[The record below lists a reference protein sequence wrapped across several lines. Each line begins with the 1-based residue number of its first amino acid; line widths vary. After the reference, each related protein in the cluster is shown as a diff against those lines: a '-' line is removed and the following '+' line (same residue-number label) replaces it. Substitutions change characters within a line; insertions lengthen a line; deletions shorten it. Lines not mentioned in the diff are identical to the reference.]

1 MSAGFDRIAV
11 AGLLGATGAAGLLF
25 APVFGWGPLLVP
37 VLVVVLVG
45 YGCAELTAKFPKLVP
60 YRPLLVAFLGL
71 LGLIETVL
79 SSTTLAFLP
88 TLASLQGVA
97 RGLTEGWQLT
107 LQSTWPARPVPDQL
121 LFVPLSVL
129 LAVVLGL
136 ELLLRLKKP
145 LVALA
150 PSLVVAG
157 LAQAYQALTGI
168 GAVAAAL
175 GYTLPAGLV
184 LWSGRRVRAVS
195 RTPGGAWFSWR
206 LTGSAVWPALSTV
219 AALIAGS
226 VAFAGLDPIGQEPL
240 TLKDTQAA
248 PPPRNRLGNPLD
260 DIAHRLTQPGEE
272 VFRYR
277 SDTPVDQ
284 WRLIV
289 LNGFDGANWLSD
301 SRLQRLGTGLDGALG
316 GASGTAELKVRGLA
330 GPWLPSHQDLTGVD
344 GVTPLVD
351 QAAGTLLMESPS
363 PGPERHYRLSWSS
376 PDVDLGPREV
386 DAQAPGGLGGLGTVP
401 PEVEQLAKDAVRG
414 LRPTFQSALQ
424 LERFLSTNY
433 LLAAGSDELPTGHGW
448 PQLRHFLL
456 ESKRGTSEQF
466 AAAYVVLARMSGIP
480 ARLVVGFRGSA
491 ETDGGMRV
499 VRNRDVLAWPE
510 VAVAGA
516 GWVPLDPTAAAGKSG
531 QEQAASGKAVARA
544 RAQLPAEQQLRPPQL
559 PPGTPADTAEGQ
571 NADAGASWWWLATAA
586 LIVLLGLLWLL
597 GVPVAKVVR
606 ARRRRRRS
614 GAEGV
619 LGAWDEIR
627 DRLRAHGV
635 PFRIGMTPRDLAESA
650 GSLAGEGIR
659 EPVAR
664 LAKVLDVTLW
674 SGVPV
679 GDGAVRRAWQE
690 VGEVRRGLAT
700 RPFAARVLAAL
711 EPRTLV
717 PIKGRSGKRG

>member
-11 AGLLGATGAAGLLF
+11 AGLLGATGVAGLLF
-25 APVFGWGPLLVP
+25 APVFGWAPLLVP

-60 YRPLLVAFLGL
+60 YRPLLVALFGL

-79 SSTTLAFLP
+79 TSTTLAFLP
-88 TLASLQGVA
+88 TGASLQGIA
-97 RGLTEGWQLT
+97 RGFTEGWQLT
-107 LQSTWPARPVPDQL
+107 LQSTWPARPIPEQL

-136 ELLLRLKKP
+136 ELVLRLKKP
-145 LVALA
+145 LVALV
-150 PSLVVAG
+150 PSLAVAG
-157 LAQAYQALTGI
+157 LAQAYQALTGVV
-168 GAVAAAL
+168 AMAAAL
-175 GYTLPAGLV
+175 GYALPAGLL
-184 LWSGRRVRAVS
+184 LWSGRRVRSASRAPGVS
-195 RTPGGAWFSWR
+195 RSWR
-206 LTGSAVWPALSTV
+206 VTGSAIWPALSTV
-219 AALIAGS
+219 VALVAGA
-226 VAFAGLDPIGQEPL
+226 VAFAALDPIGRDPL

-248 PPPRNRLGNPLD
+248 PPPRGRLGNPLNE
-260 DIAHRLTQPGEE
+260 IAQRLVRPDEE

-277 SDTPVDQ
+277 GDTPVEQ

-289 LNGFDGANWLSD
+289 LNGFDGVNWLPD
-301 SRLQRLGTGLDGALG
+301 SRFQRLGAGLDGAPG
-316 GASGTAELKVRGLA
+316 GMGGTAELKVRGLS
-330 GPWLPSHQDLTGVD
+330 GPWLPSHQGLTGVD

-351 QAAGTLLMESPS
+351 QSAGTLMLESPS
-363 PGPERHYRLSWSS
+363 ADRERNYRLSWSS
-376 PDVDLGPREV
+376 PEIDLGSGEV
-386 DAQAPGGLGGLGTVP
+386 DARAPGGLGGLGAVP
-401 PEVEQLAKDAVRG
+401 PDVEQVAKDAVRG
-414 LRPTFQSALQ
+414 LRPTFQTALQ

-433 LLAAGSDELPTGHGW
+433 QVAAGTDELPTGHGW

-466 AAAYVVLARMSGIP
+466 AAAYVALARMNGIP
-480 ARLVVGFRGSA
+480 ARLVVGFRGPS
-491 ETDGGMRV
+491 ETDGGMHV

-516 GWVPLDPTAAAGKSG
+516 GWVALDPTAKAGK
-531 QEQAASGKAVARA
+531 AAQSSAGPGKAVAKA

-559 PPGTPADTAEGQ
+559 PPGTPSENAEDQ
-571 NADAGASWWWLATAA
+571 TADAGASRWWIAVAAGVVLFGLMWLF
-586 LIVLLGLLWLL
+586 
-597 GVPVAKVVR
+597 GVPAAKVFR

-717 PIKGRSGKRG
+717 PIKSREDR

>member
-1 MSAGFDRIAV
+1 MSAGFDRLAV
-11 AGLLGATGAAGLLF
+11 AGLLGATAAGGLLF
-25 APVFGWGPLLVP
+25 APVFGWEPLLVP
-37 VLVVVLVG
+37 VLVVVLLG

-60 YRPLLVAFLGL
+60 YRPLLVALLGL

-79 SSTTLAFLP
+79 TSTTLAFLP
-88 TLASLQGVA
+88 TLTSLQEVS
-97 RGLTEGWQLT
+97 RGLTEGWRLT
-107 LQSTWPARPVPDQL
+107 LQSTWPARAVPEQL

-145 LVALA
+145 LVALV
-150 PSLVVAG
+150 PSLAVAG

-168 GAVAAAL
+168 GAMAAAL
-175 GYTLPAGLV
+175 GYALPAGLL
-184 LWSGRRVRAVS
+184 LWSGGRTRPVRRA
-195 RTPGGAWFSWR
+195 PGGPRFSWR
-206 LTGSAVWPALSTV
+206 VTGSAVWPALTTV
-219 AALIAGS
+219 VALVAGAIALA
-226 VAFAGLDPIGQEPL
+226 VLDPVGRDPL

-248 PPPRNRLGNPLD
+248 PPPRSRLGNPLD
-260 DIAHRLTQPGEE
+260 EIAQRLTRPGEE

-301 SRLQRLGTGLDGALG
+301 SRLQRLGAGLDGAPG
-316 GASGTAELKVRGLA
+316 GAGAAAELKVRGLA

-351 QAAGTLLMESPS
+351 QSAGTLLMESPT
-363 PGPERHYRLSWSS
+363 PGLERNYRLSWSS
-376 PDVDLGPREV
+376 PDVELGSGEV
-386 DAQAPGGLGGLGTVP
+386 DGRASGGLGGLGAVP
-401 PEVEQLAKDAVRG
+401 PDVEQVAKDAVRG
-414 LRPTFQSALQ
+414 LRPTFQTALQ
-424 LERFLSTNY
+424 LERFLAKNY

-491 ETDGGMRV
+491 ETDGGMHV

-516 GWVPLDPTAAAGKSG
+516 GWVPLDPTASAGKSG
-531 QEQAASGKAVARA
+531 REQAASGKAVARA
-544 RAQLPAEQQLRPPQL
+544 RAQLPAEQDLRPPQL
-559 PPGTPADTAEGQ
+559 PAGTPSDTAEDR
-571 NADAGASWWWLATAA
+571 NAEAGVGWWWVSLAAA
-586 LIVLLGLLWLL
+586 IVLFGLLWLL

-700 RPFAARVLAAL
+700 RPFVARVLAAL
-711 EPRTLV
+711 EPRTLI
-717 PIKGRSGKRG
+717 PIKGRVGKDG

>member
-11 AGLLGATGAAGLLF
+11 AGLLGATGVAGLLF
-25 APVFGWGPLLVP
+25 APVFGWEALLVP

-60 YRPLLVAFLGL
+60 YRPLLVALLGL

-79 SSTTLAFLP
+79 TSTTLAYLP
-88 TLASLQGVA
+88 TTASVQGVA

-107 LQSTWPARPVPDQL
+107 LQSTWPARPVPEQL

-129 LAVVLGL
+129 IAVVLGL
-136 ELLLRLKKP
+136 ELVLRLKKP
-145 LVALA
+145 LVALV
-150 PSLVVAG
+150 PSLAVAG

-175 GYTLPAGLV
+175 GYALPAGLL
-184 LWSGRRVRAVS
+184 LWSGRRQVVRA
-195 RTPGGAWFSWR
+195 PGGPRFSWR
-206 LTGSAVWPALSTV
+206 VTGSAVWPALSTV
-219 AALIAGS
+219 VALVAGA
-226 VAFAGLDPIGQEPL
+226 VVLAGLDPVGRDPL

-248 PPPRNRLGNPLD
+248 PPPKSRLGNPLD
-260 DIAHRLTQPGEE
+260 DIAQRLTRPDEE

-277 SDTPVDQ
+277 GDTPVDQ

-289 LNGFDGANWLSD
+289 LNGFDGSNWLAD
-301 SRLQRLGTGLDGALG
+301 SRLRRLGAGLDGAPDGAG
-316 GASGTAELKVRGLA
+316 GSAELRVRGLA
-330 GPWLPSHQDLTGVD
+330 GPWLPSHPDLTGVD
-344 GVTPLVD
+344 GLTPLVD
-351 QAAGTLLMESPS
+351 ESAGTLMMDSAS
-363 PGPERHYRLSWSS
+363 TGPERNYRLSWSS
-376 PDVDLGPREV
+376 PDVDLGAGEV
-386 DAQAPGGLGGLGTVP
+386 DARAPGGLGGLGAVP
-401 PEVEQLAKDAVRG
+401 PELEQVARDAVRG
-414 LRPTFQSALQ
+414 LRPTFQTALQ

-433 LLAAGSDELPTGHGW
+433 QVAVGKEDLPTGHGW

-466 AAAYVVLARMSGIP
+466 ATAYVVLARMSGIP

-491 ETDGGMRV
+491 ETDGGMNV

-510 VAVAGA
+510 VAVAGV
-516 GWVPLDPTAAAGKSG
+516 GWVALDPTATAGKAG
-531 QEQAASGKAVARA
+531 RDQGGPGKAVARA
-544 RAQLPAEQQLRPPQL
+544 RAQLPAEQELRPPQL
-559 PPGTPADTAEGQ
+559 PPGTPPDAAEDQ
-571 NADAGASWWWLATAA
+571 STDVRAGWWWLAAAA
-586 LIVLLGLLWLL
+586 LIVLFGLLWLF
-597 GVPVAKVVR
+597 GVPMAKVVR

-650 GSLAGEGIR
+650 GALAGEGIR

-717 PIKGRSGKRG
+717 PIKASRRS

>member
-1 MSAGFDRIAV
+1 MSDRFDRIAV
-11 AGLLGATGAAGLLF
+11 AALLGATGIAGLLF
-25 APVFGWGPLLVP
+25 APVFGWAALLVP
-37 VLVVVLVG
+37 VLVVVLVA
-45 YGCAELTAKFPKLVP
+45 YGCTELTAKFPKLTP
-60 YRPLLVAFLGL
+60 YRPLLVALLGL

-79 SSTTLAFLP
+79 TSTTLAFFLP
-88 TLASLQGVA
+88 TGASLQGLA
-97 RGLTEGWQLT
+97 RGLTEGWRLT
-107 LQSTWPARPVPDQL
+107 LQSTWPARPIPEQL

-145 LVALA
+145 LVALV
-150 PSLVVAG
+150 PSLAVAG
-157 LAQAYQALTGI
+157 LAQAYQALTGVF
-168 GAVAAAL
+168 AVVAALA
-175 GYTLPAGLV
+175 YALPAGLL
-184 LWSGRRVRAVS
+184 LWSGRRVRSVS
-195 RTPGGAWFSWR
+195 RAPGGPRFSWR
-206 LTGSAVWPALSTV
+206 VTGSAIWPALSTV
-219 AALIAGS
+219 VALVAGA
-226 VAFAGLDPIGQEPL
+226 VALAGLDPAGRDPL

-248 PPPRNRLGNPLD
+248 PPPRSRVGNPLD
-260 DIAHRLTQPGEE
+260 EIAQRLIRPGEE

-277 SDTPVDQ
+277 GDTPVDQ

-301 SRLQRLGTGLDGALG
+301 SRLRRLGAGLEGAPG
-316 GASGTAELKVRGLA
+316 VSGSAELKVRGLS

-344 GVTPLVD
+344 GLTPLVD
-351 QAAGTLLMESPS
+351 ESAGTLMTESPS
-363 PGPERHYRLSWSS
+363 AGQERNYRLSWSS
-376 PDVDLGPREV
+376 PEVDLGSGEI
-386 DAQAPGGLGGLGTVP
+386 DARAPGGLGGLGTVP
-401 PEVEQLAKDAVRG
+401 PDVENVAKDAVRG

-433 LLAAGSDELPTGHGW
+433 QVATGTEELPTGHGW

-491 ETDGGMRV
+491 ETDGGMHV

-516 GWVPLDPTAAAGKSG
+516 GWVALDPTASAGKA
-531 QEQAASGKAVARA
+531 ERNQAGPGKAVARA

-559 PPGTPADTAEGQ
+559 PPGTPSESGEDQSTE
-571 NADAGASWWWLATAA
+571 AGMSWWWPSLAAA
-586 LIVLLGLLWLL
+586 IVLFGLLWLA
-597 GVPVAKVVR
+597 GVPAAKVVR

-679 GDGAVRRAWQE
+679 GDGSVRRAWQE

-717 PIKGRSGKRG
+717 PIRGRGSREG

>member
-1 MSAGFDRIAV
+1 MSDRFDRIAV
-11 AGLLGATGAAGLLF
+11 AALLAATGIAGLLF
-25 APVFGWGPLLVP
+25 APVFGWAALLVP
-37 VLVVVLVG
+37 VLVVVLVA
-45 YGCAELTAKFPKLVP
+45 YGCAELTAKFPKLTP
-60 YRPLLVAFLGL
+60 FRPLLVALLGL

-79 SSTTLAFLP
+79 TSTTLAFLP
-88 TLASLQGVA
+88 TGASLQGLA
-97 RGLTEGWQLT
+97 RGLTEGWRLT
-107 LQSTWPARPVPDQL
+107 LQSTWPARPIPEQL

-145 LVALA
+145 LVALV
-150 PSLVVAG
+150 PSLAVAG

-168 GAVAAAL
+168 FAVAAAL
-175 GYTLPAGLV
+175 AYALPAGLL
-184 LWSGRRVRAVS
+184 LWSGRRVRSVS
-195 RTPGGAWFSWR
+195 RAPGGPRFSWR
-206 LTGSAVWPALSTV
+206 VTGSAIWPALSTV
-219 AALIAGS
+219 VALVAGA
-226 VAFAGLDPIGQEPL
+226 VALAGLDPAGRDPL

-248 PPPRNRLGNPLD
+248 PPPRSRVGNPLD
-260 DIAHRLTQPGEE
+260 EIAQRLIRPGEE

-277 SDTPVDQ
+277 GDTPVDQ

-301 SRLQRLGTGLDGALG
+301 SKLRRLGAGLDGPPG
-316 GASGTAELKVRGLA
+316 VSGSAELKVRGLS
-330 GPWLPSHQDLTGVD
+330 GPWLPSHQDLTDVD
-344 GVTPLVD
+344 GLTPLVD
-351 QAAGTLLMESPS
+351 EAAGTLMAESPS
-363 PGPERHYRLSWSS
+363 VGGERNYRLSWSS
-376 PDVDLGPREV
+376 PEVDLGAGEIDPR
-386 DAQAPGGLGGLGTVP
+386 APLGGLGTVP
-401 PEVEQLAKDAVRG
+401 PDVENVAKDAVRG
-414 LRPTFQSALQ
+414 LRPTLQSALQ

-433 LLAAGSDELPTGHGW
+433 QVATGTEELPTGHGW

-491 ETDGGMRV
+491 ETDGGMHV

-516 GWVPLDPTAAAGKSG
+516 GWVALDPTAAAGKAERG
-531 QEQAASGKAVARA
+531 QAGPGKAVARA

-559 PPGTPADTAEGQ
+559 PPGTPEESGEDQSAE
-571 NADAGASWWWLATAA
+571 AGMSWWWPSLAGA
-586 LIVLLGLLWLL
+586 IVLFGLLWLV
-597 GVPVAKVVR
+597 GVPAAKVVR

-679 GDGAVRRAWQE
+679 GDGSVRRAWQE

-717 PIKGRSGKRG
+717 PIRGRASREG

>member
-1 MSAGFDRIAV
+1 MTAGVDRVAV
-11 AGLLGATGAAGLLF
+11 AGLLGATGVAGMLF
-25 APVFGWGPLLVP
+25 APVFGWTALLVP
-37 VLVVVLVG
+37 VFVVVLLG
-45 YGCAELTAKFPKLVP
+45 YGCAELTARFPKLAP
-60 YRPLLVAFLGL
+60 YRPLLVVLLGL

-79 SSTTLAFLP
+79 TSTTLAFLP
-88 TLASLQGVA
+88 TTASLQGLA
-97 RGLTEGWQLT
+97 RGFTQGWQVT

-136 ELLLRLKKP
+136 ELSLRLKKP
-145 LVALA
+145 LLALLPGLA
-150 PSLVVAG
+150 VAG
-157 LAQAYQALTGI
+157 LAQAYQALSGI

-175 GYTLPAGLV
+175 GYALPAGLL
-184 LWSGRRVRAVS
+184 LWSGRRAGSAS
-195 RTPGGAWFSWR
+195 RSGGPRFSWR
-206 LTGSAVWPALSTV
+206 ATGSAVWPALSTV
-219 AALIAGS
+219 VALVAGA
-226 VAFAGLDPIGQEPL
+226 VVLAGLDPVDREPL
-240 TLKDTQAA
+240 TLKDSQAA
-248 PPPRNRLGNPLD
+248 PPPRSRIGNPLD
-260 DIAHRLTQPGEE
+260 EIALRLGRPEQE

-289 LNGFDGANWLSD
+289 LNGFDGANWLAD
-301 SRLQRLGTGLDGALG
+301 ARLRRLGAGLDGAPD
-316 GASGTAELKVRGLA
+316 GTVGSADLQVRGLA

-344 GVTPLVD
+344 GLTPLVD
-351 QAAGTLLMESPS
+351 QTAGTLMADSPS
-363 PGPERHYRLSWSS
+363 ARNYRLRWST
-376 PDVDLGPREV
+376 PEIEGLGAEIDPR
-386 DAQAPGGLGGLGTVP
+386 APGGLDGLGPVP
-401 PEVEQLAKDAVRG
+401 PDVEQVAKEAVRG

-424 LERFLSTNY
+424 LERFLATNY
-433 LLAAGSDELPTGHGW
+433 QVAVGEELPTGHGW

-466 AAAYVVLARMSGIP
+466 AAAYVVLARMNGIP
-480 ARLVVGFRGSA
+480 ARLVVGFRGPGRT
-491 ETDGGMRV
+491 EGGMNV

-516 GWVPLDPTAAAGKSG
+516 GWVPLDPTALAGKAG
-531 QEQAASGKAVARA
+531 QEQTGPGKAVARA
-544 RAQLPAEQQLRPPQL
+544 RAQLPAEQELRPPQL
-559 PPGTPADTAEGQ
+559 PPGTPPDAAEDQ
-571 NADAGASWWWLATAA
+571 SADAGTSWWWVA
-586 LIVLLGLLWLL
+586 LIAVVVLFGLGWLF
-597 GVPVAKVVR
+597 GVPAAKVVR

-690 VGEVRRGLAT
+690 VGEVRKGLAA

-717 PIKGRSGKRG
+717 PPKGSRRHTPT

>member
-1 MSAGFDRIAV
+1 MTAPFDRIAV
-11 AGLLGATGAAGLLF
+11 AGLLGACGVAGLLF
-25 APVFGWGPLLVP
+25 APVFGWASLLVP
-37 VLVVVLVG
+37 VFVVVVLA
-45 YGCAELTAKFPKLVP
+45 YGCVELTARLPKLAP
-60 YRPLLVAFLGL
+60 YRPLLVVLLGL

-79 SSTTLAFLP
+79 TSTTFAFLP
-88 TLASLQGVA
+88 TAESLRGLA
-97 RGLTEGWQLT
+97 RGFTEGWQLT
-107 LQSTWPARPVPDQL
+107 LQSTWPALPIPEQL
-121 LFVPLSVL
+121 LFVPMSVL

-136 ELLLRLKKP
+136 ELLLRLQKP
-145 LVALA
+145 LLALL
-150 PSLVVAG
+150 PSLAVAG
-157 LAQAYQALTGI
+157 LAQTYQALTGI
-168 GAVAAAL
+168 PAVAAAL
-175 GYTLPAGLV
+175 GYALPAGV
-184 LWSGRRVRAVS
+184 LLWAGRRVRPAT
-195 RTPGGAWFSWR
+195 RTPGGPR
-206 LTGSAVWPALSTV
+206 LSVRSAVVPAVSTV
-219 AALIAGS
+219 LALVAGA
-226 VAFAGLDPIGQEPL
+226 VMLAGLDPVDRDPYTI
-240 TLKDTQAA
+240 KDGQAA

-260 DIAHRLTQPGEE
+260 EIAQRLTQPGQE

-277 SDTPVDQ
+277 SESPVDH

-289 LNGFDGANWLSD
+289 LNGFDGANWLAD
-301 SRLQRLGTGLDGALG
+301 SRLRRLGAGLDGAPG
-316 GASGTAELKVRGLA
+316 GAAGGAELQVRGLA
-330 GPWLPSHQDLTGVD
+330 GPWLPSHPDLTGVD
-344 GVTPLVD
+344 GLTPLVD
-351 QAAGTLLMESPS
+351 QSAGTLMTESA
-363 PGPERHYRLSWSS
+363 GRERNYRLSWSS
-376 PDVDLGPREV
+376 PEV
-386 DAQAPGGLGGLGTVP
+386 DVAGLGAGEVNAQAPGGFGGLGAVP
-401 PEVEQLAKDAVRG
+401 PDVEQLAREAVRG

-424 LERFLSTNY
+424 LERFLSENY
-433 LLAAGSDELPTGHGW
+433 QVAVGEELPTGHGW

-466 AAAYVVLARMSGIP
+466 AAAYVALARMNGIP

-491 ETDGGMRV
+491 ETDGGMNV

-510 VAVAGA
+510 VAVSGM
-516 GWVPLDPTAAAGKSG
+516 GWVPLDPTATAGKAG
-531 QEQAASGKAVARA
+531 QEQTGLAKTVARA
-544 RAQLPAEQQLRPPQL
+544 RAQLPAEQELRPPQL
-559 PPGTPADTAEGQ
+559 PPGTPQDAADDQA
-571 NADAGASWWWLATAA
+571 ADVGASWWWIALAAA
-586 LIVLLGLLWLL
+586 FVLFGLSWLF

-690 VGEVRRGLAT
+690 VREVRKGLAA

-717 PIKGRSGKRG
+717 PLKGSRRDR

>member
-1 MSAGFDRIAV
+1 MSARFDRIAV
-11 AGLLGATGAAGLLF
+11 AGLLGATGVAGSLF
-25 APVFGWGPLLVP
+25 APVFGWESLLVP
-37 VLVVVLVG
+37 VLVVVLIG
-45 YGCAELTAKFPKLVP
+45 YGCVELTAKFPKLAP
-60 YRPLLVAFLGL
+60 YRPLLVALLGI

-88 TLASLQGVA
+88 TAESVRAVA
-97 RGLTEGWQLT
+97 RGFTEGWQLT
-107 LQSTWPARPVPDQL
+107 LQSTWPARPVPEQL

-136 ELLLRLKKP
+136 ELFLRLKKP
-145 LVALA
+145 LVALV
-150 PSLVVAG
+150 PSLLVAG
-157 LAQAYQALTGI
+157 LAQAYQALTGVT
-168 GAVAAAL
+168 AVAAAL
-175 GYTLPAGLV
+175 GYALPAGLL
-184 LWSGRRVRAVS
+184 LWTGRRTSPVS
-195 RTPGGAWFSWR
+195 RAPGGPRFSWR
-206 LTGSAVWPALSTV
+206 MTGSAVWPALSTV
-219 AALIAGS
+219 VALVAGAVALAALDPAGR
-226 VAFAGLDPIGQEPL
+226 APL
-240 TLKDTQAA
+240 TLKDAQAA
-248 PPPRNRLGNPLD
+248 PPPRSRLGNPLD
-260 DIAHRLTQPGEE
+260 EIAQRLTRPDDE

-289 LNGFDGANWLSD
+289 LNGFDGANWLAD
-301 SRLQRLGTGLDGALG
+301 SRLRRLGAGLDGAPDG
-316 GASGTAELKVRGLA
+316 VAGAAELRVRGLA
-330 GPWLPSHQDLTGVD
+330 GPWLPSHADLTGVD
-344 GVTPLVD
+344 GLTPLVD
-351 QAAGTLLMESPS
+351 QSAGTLMMDSPS
-363 PGPERHYRLSWSS
+363 SGPERSYRLSWSS
-376 PDVDLGPREV
+376 PEVDLGAGEV
-386 DAQAPGGLGGLGTVP
+386 DARAPGGLGGLGTVP
-401 PEVEQLAKDAVRG
+401 PEVEQVARDAVRG

-424 LERFLSTNY
+424 LERFLSKNY
-433 LLAAGSDELPTGHGW
+433 QVAVDKEDLPTGHGW

-491 ETDGGMRV
+491 ETDGGMKV

-516 GWVPLDPTAAAGKSG
+516 GWVALDPTATAGKSG
-531 QEQAASGKAVARA
+531 QEQGGPGKAVARA
-544 RAQLPAEQQLRPPQL
+544 RAQLPAEQELRPPQL
-559 PPGTPADTAEGQ
+559 PPGTPPDAPEDQ
-571 NADAGASWWWLATAA
+571 SADAGADWWWMALGAA
-586 LIVLLGLLWLL
+586 IVLFGLAWLF
-597 GVPVAKVVR
+597 GVPAAKVVR
-606 ARRRRRRS
+606 TRRRRRRS

-650 GSLAGEGIR
+650 GSLAGEEIR

-690 VGEVRRGLAT
+690 VGEVRKGLAT

-711 EPRTLV
+711 EPRTLL
-717 PIKGRSGKRG
+717 PFKG

>member
-1 MSAGFDRIAV
+1 MSAESERIAA
-11 AGLLGATGAAGLLF
+11 AGLLGATGVAGLLF
-25 APVFGWGPLLVP
+25 TPVFGWGPLLVP

-45 YGCAELTAKFPKLVP
+45 YGCFELTAKFPKLVP
-60 YRPLLVAFLGL
+60 YRPLLVALLGL

-79 SSTTLAFLP
+79 TSTTLAFLP
-88 TLASLQGVA
+88 TLDSLQGVA
-97 RGLTEGWQLT
+97 RGFTEGWRLT

-121 LFVPLSVL
+121 LFVPLAVL

-145 LVALA
+145 LVALV
-150 PSLVVAG
+150 PSLAVAG

-175 GYTLPAGLV
+175 GYTLPAGLL
-184 LWSGRRVRAVS
+184 LWAGRRTRSASRA
-195 RTPGGAWFSWR
+195 PGGPRFSWR
-206 LTGSAVWPALSTV
+206 VTGSAVWPALSTV
-219 AALIAGS
+219 VALVAGA
-226 VAFAGLDPIGQEPL
+226 VALAGLDPAGRDPL

-248 PPPRNRLGNPLD
+248 PPPRSRLGNPLD
-260 DIAHRLTQPGEE
+260 EIAQRLTRPNDE

-277 SDTPVDQ
+277 GDVPVDQ

-289 LNGFDGANWLSD
+289 LNGFDGANWSSD
-301 SRLQRLGTGLDGALG
+301 SRLQRLGAGLEGAPG
-316 GASGTAELKVRGLA
+316 GTAELKVRGLT
-330 GPWLPSHQDLTGVD
+330 GPWLPSHQGLTGVD
-344 GVTPLVD
+344 GLTPLVD
-351 QAAGTLLMESPS
+351 QSAGTLLMESPS
-363 PGPERHYRLSWSS
+363 LERNYRLSWSA
-376 PDVDLGPREV
+376 PDADLGSGEV
-386 DAQAPGGLGGLGTVP
+386 DARAPGGLGGLGPVP
-401 PEVEQLAKDAVRG
+401 PEVDQLAKDAVRG

-424 LERFLSTNY
+424 LERFLATNY

-491 ETDGGMRV
+491 ETDGGMNV

-516 GWVPLDPTAAAGKSG
+516 GWVALDPTAAAGKAG
-531 QEQAASGKAVARA
+531 RDQAASGKAVARA
-544 RAQLPAEQQLRPPQL
+544 RAQLPAEQELRPPQL
-559 PPGTPADTAEGQ
+559 PPGTPADTAEDQ
-571 NADAGASWWWLATAA
+571 NADVGAGWWWVSLAAA
-586 LIVLLGLLWLL
+586 IVLFGLLWLL

-690 VGEVRRGLAT
+690 VGEVRRGLAG

-711 EPRTLV
+711 EPRTLI
-717 PIKGRSGKRG
+717 PIKGRVGKDG

>member
-1 MSAGFDRIAV
+1 MSARFDRIAV
-11 AGLLGATGAAGLLF
+11 AALLGASGVAGLLF
-25 APVFGWGPLLVP
+25 TPVFGWKPLLVP

-45 YGCAELTAKFPKLVP
+45 YGCVELTAKFPKLTP
-60 YRPLLVAFLGL
+60 FRPLLVALACL

-79 SSTTLAFLP
+79 TSTTLAALP
-88 TLASLQGVA
+88 TGASLRGVA
-97 RGLTEGWQLT
+97 RGLTEGWRLT
-107 LQSTWPARPVPDQL
+107 LQSTWPARPVPEQL

-129 LAVVLGL
+129 LAVVVGL
-136 ELLLRLKKP
+136 ELVLRLKKP
-145 LVALA
+145 LVALV
-150 PSLVVAG
+150 PSLAVAG

-175 GYTLPAGLV
+175 AYALPAGLL
-184 LWSGRRVRAVS
+184 LWTGRRTRSVS
-195 RTPGGAWFSWR
+195 RVPGGPRFSWR
-206 LTGSAVWPALSTV
+206 VTGSAVWPALSTV
-219 AALIAGS
+219 VALLAGS
-226 VAFAGLDPIGQEPL
+226 VALAGLDPVGRDPL

-248 PPPRNRLGNPLD
+248 PPPKGRLGNPLD
-260 DIAHRLTQPGEE
+260 EIAQRLTQPDEE

-289 LNGFDGANWLSD
+289 LNGFDGANWLAD
-301 SRLQRLGTGLDGALG
+301 SRLRRLGAGLDGAPDGAG
-316 GASGTAELKVRGLA
+316 GSAELRVRGLA
-330 GPWLPSHQDLTGVD
+330 GPWLPSHPGLTGVD
-344 GVTPLVD
+344 GLTPLVD
-351 QAAGTLLMESPS
+351 ETAGTLLMESPS
-363 PGPERHYRLSWSS
+363 AGPAREYRLTWSS
-376 PDVDLGPREV
+376 PDVDLGTGEV
-386 DAQAPGGLGGLGTVP
+386 DARAPGGLSGLGAVP
-401 PEVEQLAKDAVRG
+401 PEIERMAKDAVRG

-433 LLAAGSDELPTGHGW
+433 QVAVGKEDLPTGHGW
-448 PQLRHFLL
+448 PQLRHFLV
-456 ESKRGTSEQF
+456 ESKRGSSEQF

-491 ETDGGMRV
+491 ETDGGMNV

-516 GWVPLDPTAAAGKSG
+516 GWVALDPTATAGKAKQG
-531 QEQAASGKAVARA
+531 QGGPGKAVARA
-544 RAQLPAEQQLRPPQL
+544 RAQLPAEQELRPPQL
-559 PPGTPADTAEGQ
+559 PPGTPPDAAEGQ
-571 NADAGASWWWLATAA
+571 SADAGATWWWLALAT
-586 LIVLLGLLWLL
+586 LIVLFGLLWLF
-597 GVPVAKVVR
+597 GVPLAKVVR

-650 GSLAGEGIR
+650 GSLAGEEIR

-690 VGEVRRGLAT
+690 VGEVRKGLAA

-711 EPRTLV
+711 EPRTLI
-717 PIKGRSGKRG
+717 PIKSREGG

>member
-1 MSAGFDRIAV
+1 MSDRFDRIAV
-11 AGLLGATGAAGLLF
+11 AALLAATGIAGLLF
-25 APVFGWGPLLVP
+25 APVFGWAALLVP
-37 VLVVVLVG
+37 VLVVVLVA
-45 YGCAELTAKFPKLVP
+45 YGCAELTAKFPKLTP
-60 YRPLLVAFLGL
+60 YRPLLVALLGL

-79 SSTTLAFLP
+79 TSTTLAFLP
-88 TLASLQGVA
+88 TGASLQGLA
-97 RGLTEGWQLT
+97 RGLTEGWRLT
-107 LQSTWPARPVPDQL
+107 LQSTWPARPIPEQL

-145 LVALA
+145 LVALV
-150 PSLVVAG
+150 PSLAVAC
-157 LAQAYQALTGI
+157 LAQAYQALTGVF
-168 GAVAAAL
+168 AVVAALA
-175 GYTLPAGLV
+175 YALPAGLL
-184 LWSGRRVRAVS
+184 LWSGRRVRSVNRA
-195 RTPGGAWFSWR
+195 PGGPRFSWR

-219 AALIAGS
+219 VALVAGA
-226 VAFAGLDPIGQEPL
+226 VALAGLDPVGRDPL

-248 PPPRNRLGNPLD
+248 PPPRSRVGNPLD
-260 DIAHRLTQPGEE
+260 EIAQRLIRPGEE

-277 SDTPVDQ
+277 GDTPVDQ

-301 SRLQRLGTGLDGALG
+301 SRLRRLGAGLEGAPG
-316 GASGTAELKVRGLA
+316 VSGSAELKVRGLS

-344 GVTPLVD
+344 GLTPLVD
-351 QAAGTLLMESPS
+351 ESAGTLMTESPS
-363 PGPERHYRLSWSS
+363 TGQERNYRLSWSS
-376 PDVDLGPREV
+376 PEVDLGSGEIDPR
-386 DAQAPGGLGGLGTVP
+386 APLGGLGAVP
-401 PEVEQLAKDAVRG
+401 PDVENVAKDAVRG

-433 LLAAGSDELPTGHGW
+433 QVATGTEELPTGHGW

-491 ETDGGMRV
+491 ETDGGMHV

-516 GWVPLDPTAAAGKSG
+516 GWVALDPTAAAGKAERS
-531 QEQAASGKAVARA
+531 QAGPGKAVARA

-559 PPGTPADTAEGQ
+559 PPGTPAESGEDQSTE
-571 NADAGASWWWLATAA
+571 AGMSWWWPSLVAA
-586 LIVLLGLLWLL
+586 IVLFGLLWLV
-597 GVPVAKVVR
+597 GVPAAKVVR

-679 GDGAVRRAWQE
+679 GDGSVRRAWQE

-717 PIKGRSGKRG
+717 PIRGRGSREG

>member
-1 MSAGFDRIAV
+1 MSAPFDRLAV
-11 AGLLGATGAAGLLF
+11 AGLLGATGVAGLLF
-25 APVFGWGPLLVP
+25 APVFGWAELLVP
-37 VLVVVLVG
+37 VLVVVVVA
-45 YGCAELTAKFPKLVP
+45 YGCVELTAKFPKLTP
-60 YRPLLVAFLGL
+60 YRPLLVAVLGL
-71 LGLIETVL
+71 LGLIESVL
-79 SSTTLAFLP
+79 TSTTLAALP
-88 TLASLQGVA
+88 TGASVRGLA
-97 RGLTEGWQLT
+97 RGFTEGWRLT
-107 LQSTWPARPVPDQL
+107 LQSTWPALPVPEQL

-136 ELLLRLKKP
+136 ELVLRLKKP
-145 LVALA
+145 LVALV

-157 LAQAYQALTGI
+157 LAQAYQALTGPV
-168 GAVAAAL
+168 AVAAAL
-175 GYTLPAGLV
+175 GFALPAGLL
-184 LWSGRRVRAVS
+184 LWSGRRVRSVS
-195 RTPGGAWFSWR
+195 RAPGVPRSWR
-206 LTGSAVWPALSTV
+206 VTGSVIWPALSTV
-219 AALIAGS
+219 VALVAGS
-226 VAFAGLDPIGQEPL
+226 VAFAALDPVGRDPL

-248 PPPRNRLGNPLD
+248 PPPKSRVGNPLD
-260 DIAHRLTQPGEE
+260 EIAQRLIRPGEE

-277 SDTPVDQ
+277 GDTPVDQ

-301 SRLQRLGTGLDGALG
+301 SRLHRLGVGLDGAPG
-316 GASGTAELKVRGLA
+316 GAGGSAELKVRGLS
-330 GPWLPSHQDLTGVD
+330 GPWLPSHRDLTGVD
-344 GVTPLVD
+344 GLTPLVD
-351 QAAGTLLMESPS
+351 QTAGTLMLESPS
-363 PGPERHYRLSWSS
+363 AGSVRDYRLNWSS
-376 PDVDLGPREV
+376 PEIDLGSGEI
-386 DAQAPGGLGGLGTVP
+386 DARAPGGLGGLGAVP
-401 PEVEQLAKDAVRG
+401 PDVEQVAKDAVRG

-424 LERFLSTNY
+424 LERLLSTNY
-433 LLAAGSDELPTGHGW
+433 QVATGTEELPTGHGW

-466 AAAYVVLARMSGIP
+466 AAAYVVLARMNGIP
-480 ARLVVGFRGSA
+480 ARLVVGFRGAA
-491 ETDGGMRV
+491 EKDGDTHV

-516 GWVPLDPTAAAGKSG
+516 GWVALDPTAAAVGSSRN
-531 QEQAASGKAVARA
+531 QAGPGKAVAKA

-559 PPGTPADTAEGQ
+559 PPGTQPDSTEDQ
-571 NADAGASWWWLATAA
+571 NAEAGVNWWWPALAGA
-586 LIVLLGLLWLL
+586 IVLFGLLWLL
-597 GVPVAKVVR
+597 GVPAAKAVR
-606 ARRRRRRS
+606 ARRRRRRT
-614 GAEGV
+614 GEEGV

-717 PIKGRSGKRG
+717 PVKGRKED

>member
-1 MSAGFDRIAV
+1 MSARFDRLAV
-11 AGLLGATGAAGLLF
+11 AGLLGATGVAGLLF
-25 APVFGWGPLLVP
+25 TPVFGWGELLVP
-37 VLVVVLVG
+37 VLVVVLVA
-45 YGCAELTAKFPKLVP
+45 YGCVELTAKFPKLTP
-60 YRPLLVAFLGL
+60 YRPLFVALLGL

-79 SSTTLAFLP
+79 TSTTLAFLP
-88 TLASLQGVA
+88 TGASLRGLA

-107 LQSTWPARPVPDQL
+107 LQSTWPARPVPEQL

-136 ELLLRLKKP
+136 ELLLHLRKP
-145 LVALA
+145 LVALV
-150 PSLVVAG
+150 PSLAVAV
-157 LAQAYQALTGI
+157 LAQAYQALTGVV
-168 GAVAAAL
+168 AVAAAL
-175 GYTLPAGLV
+175 GYALPAGLL
-184 LWSGRRVRAVS
+184 LWSGRRVRPERRA
-195 RTPGGAWFSWR
+195 PGGPRPSWR
-206 LTGSAVWPALSTV
+206 VAGSAVWPALSTV
-219 AALIAGS
+219 VALVAGA
-226 VAFAGLDPIGQEPL
+226 VALAGLDPVGRDPL

-248 PPPRNRLGNPLD
+248 PPPRSRVGNPLD
-260 DIAHRLTQPGEE
+260 EIAQRLTRPGEE

-277 SDTPVDQ
+277 GDAPVDQ

-301 SRLQRLGTGLDGALG
+301 SRLRRLGAGLDGAPG
-316 GASGTAELKVRGLA
+316 GAGGTAELRVRGLS

-344 GVTPLVD
+344 GLTPLVD
-351 QAAGTLLMESPS
+351 QSAGTLMLESPS
-363 PGPERHYRLSWSS
+363 AGPERNYRLSWSS
-376 PDVDLGPREV
+376 PEVDLGSGEV
-386 DAQAPGGLGGLGTVP
+386 DARAVSGLGGLGTVP
-401 PEVEQLAKDAVRG
+401 PDVEQVARDAVRG

-433 LLAAGSDELPTGHGW
+433 QVAAGTEELPTGHGW

-466 AAAYVVLARMSGIP
+466 AAAYVVLARMNGIP

-491 ETDGGMRV
+491 ETDGDMHV

-510 VAVAGA
+510 VAVDGA
-516 GWVPLDPTAAAGKSG
+516 GWVALDPTAAAGKAGRS
-531 QEQAASGKAVARA
+531 QAGPGKAVARA

-559 PPGTPADTAEGQ
+559 PPGTQSETAEDQ
-571 NADAGASWWWLATAA
+571 SADAGMSWWWPALVAA
-586 LIVLLGLLWLL
+586 IVLFGLLWLL
-597 GVPVAKVVR
+597 GVPAAKVVR

-717 PIKGRSGKRG
+717 PIKGRASREG

>member
-1 MSAGFDRIAV
+1 MTAGFDRIAV
-11 AGLLGATGAAGLLF
+11 AGLLGATGVAGMLF
-25 APVFGWGPLLVP
+25 APVFGWLPLLVP
-37 VLVVVLVG
+37 VLVVVLLG
-45 YGCAELTAKFPKLVP
+45 YGCAELTARFPKLVP
-60 YRPLLVAFLGL
+60 YRPLLVTVLGL

-79 SSTTLAFLP
+79 TSTTLAFLP
-88 TLASLQGVA
+88 TMASLRGLA
-97 RGLTEGWQLT
+97 RGFTQGWQLT
-107 LQSTWPARPVPDQL
+107 LQSTWPARPVPEQL

-145 LVALA
+145 LLALLPGLA
-150 PSLVVAG
+150 VAG

-175 GYTLPAGLV
+175 GYALPVGLL
-184 LWSGRRVRAVS
+184 LWSGRR
-195 RTPGGAWFSWR
+195 PGSTGSSAGPRFSWR
-206 LTGSAVWPALSTV
+206 ATGSAVWPALSTV
-219 AALIAGS
+219 VALLAGA
-226 VAFAGLDPIGQEPL
+226 VVLAGLDPVDRDPV
-240 TLKDTQAA
+240 TLKDSQAA
-248 PPPRNRLGNPLD
+248 PPPRTRLGNPLD
-260 DIAHRLTQPGEE
+260 EIALRLGRPDQE

-289 LNGFDGANWLSD
+289 LNGFDGANWLAD
-301 SRLQRLGTGLDGALG
+301 SRLRRLGAGLDGAPS
-316 GASGTAELKVRGLA
+316 GAAGSAELQVRGLA
-330 GPWLPSHQDLTGVD
+330 GPWLPSHPDLTGVD
-344 GVTPLVD
+344 GLTPLVD
-351 QAAGTLLMESPS
+351 QTAGTLMADSAS
-363 PGPERHYRLSWSS
+363 ARDYRLRWST
-376 PDVDLGPREV
+376 PEIEGLGTGEIDPR
-386 DAQAPGGLGGLGTVP
+386 APGGLDGLGAVP
-401 PEVEQLAKDAVRG
+401 PDVEQVAKEAVRG

-424 LERFLSTNY
+424 LERFLATNY
-433 LLAAGSDELPTGHGW
+433 QVAVGEDLPTGHGW

-480 ARLVVGFRGSA
+480 ARLVVGFRGSDRT
-491 ETDGGMRV
+491 EGGMSV

-516 GWVPLDPTAAAGKSG
+516 GWVPLDPTASAGKAG
-531 QEQAASGKAVARA
+531 QLRTGPGKAVARA
-544 RAQLPAEQQLRPPQL
+544 RAQLPAEQELRPPQL
-559 PPGTPADTAEGQ
+559 PPGTPPDAAEDQ
-571 NADAGASWWWLATAA
+571 NADAGTTWWWVA
-586 LIVLLGLLWLL
+586 LIGVVVLFGLGWLL

-650 GSLAGEGIR
+650 GSLAGDGIR

-690 VGEVRRGLAT
+690 VGEVRKGLAA

-717 PIKGRSGKRG
+717 PLKASRRKS

>member
-11 AGLLGATGAAGLLF
+11 AGLLAATGVAGLLF
-25 APVFGWGPLLVP
+25 APVFGWAPLLVP

-60 YRPLLVAFLGL
+60 YRPLLVALLGL

-79 SSTTLAFLP
+79 ASTTLAFLP
-88 TLASLQGVA
+88 TGASLQGIA
-97 RGLTEGWQLT
+97 RGFTEGWQLT
-107 LQSTWPARPVPDQL
+107 LQSTWPARPIPEQL

-136 ELLLRLKKP
+136 ELVLRLKKP
-145 LVALA
+145 LVALV
-150 PSLVVAG
+150 PSLAVAG
-157 LAQAYQALTGI
+157 LAQAYQALTGVV
-168 GAVAAAL
+168 AVAAAL
-175 GYTLPAGLV
+175 GYALAAGLL
-184 LWSGRRVRAVS
+184 LWSGRRVRSVS
-195 RTPGGAWFSWR
+195 RAPGVPRSWR
-206 LTGSAVWPALSTV
+206 VTGSAIWPALSTV
-219 AALIAGS
+219 VALVAGA
-226 VAFAGLDPIGQEPL
+226 VAFAGLDPIGRDPL

-248 PPPRNRLGNPLD
+248 PPPRGRLGNPLNE
-260 DIAHRLTQPGEE
+260 IAQRLVRPDEE

-277 SDTPVDQ
+277 GDTPVEQ

-289 LNGFDGANWLSD
+289 LNGFDGVNWLPD
-301 SRLQRLGTGLDGALG
+301 SRFQRLGAGLDGAPG
-316 GASGTAELKVRGLA
+316 GTGGTAELKVRGLS
-330 GPWLPSHQDLTGVD
+330 GPWLPSHQGLTGVD

-351 QAAGTLLMESPS
+351 QSAGTLMLESPS
-363 PGPERHYRLSWSS
+363 AAQERNYRLSWSS
-376 PDVDLGPREV
+376 PEVDLGSGEV
-386 DAQAPGGLGGLGTVP
+386 DARAPGGLGGLGAVP
-401 PEVEQLAKDAVRG
+401 PDVEQVAKDAVRG
-414 LRPTFQSALQ
+414 LRPTFQTALQ

-433 LLAAGSDELPTGHGW
+433 QVAAGIDELPTGHGW

-466 AAAYVVLARMSGIP
+466 AAAYVALARMNGIP
-480 ARLVVGFRGSA
+480 ARLVVGFRGPA
-491 ETDGGMRV
+491 ETDGGMHV

-516 GWVPLDPTAAAGKSG
+516 GWVALDPTAKAGKAG
-531 QEQAASGKAVARA
+531 QSSAGPGKAVAKA

-559 PPGTPADTAEGQ
+559 PPGTPSENAEDQ
-571 NADAGASWWWLATAA
+571 TADAGAGRWWIAVAAGIILFGLMWLF
-586 LIVLLGLLWLL
+586 
-597 GVPVAKVVR
+597 GVPAAKVFR

-717 PIKGRSGKRG
+717 PIKSREDR

>member
-1 MSAGFDRIAV
+1 MSAGSERIAA
-11 AGLLGATGAAGLLF
+11 AGLLGATGVAGLLF
-25 APVFGWGPLLVP
+25 TPVFGWGALLVP

-45 YGCAELTAKFPKLVP
+45 YGCVELTAKFPKLVP
-60 YRPLLVAFLGL
+60 YRPLLVALLGL

-79 SSTTLAFLP
+79 TSTTLAFLP

-97 RGLTEGWQLT
+97 RGFTEGWRLT

-121 LFVPLSVL
+121 LFVPLAVL

-145 LVALA
+145 LVALV
-150 PSLVVAG
+150 PSLAVAG

-175 GYTLPAGLV
+175 GYTLPAGLL
-184 LWSGRRVRAVS
+184 LWAGRRTRSAHRA
-195 RTPGGAWFSWR
+195 PGGPRFSWR
-206 LTGSAVWPALSTV
+206 VTGSAVWPALSTV
-219 AALIAGS
+219 VALVAGA
-226 VAFAGLDPIGQEPL
+226 VALAGLDPAGRDPL

-248 PPPRNRLGNPLD
+248 PPPRSRLGNPLD
-260 DIAHRLTQPGEE
+260 EIAQRLTRPNDE

-277 SDTPVDQ
+277 GDVPVDQ

-289 LNGFDGANWLSD
+289 LNGFDGANWSSD
-301 SRLQRLGTGLDGALG
+301 SRLQRLGAGLEGAPGGTG
-316 GASGTAELKVRGLA
+316 GTAELKVRGLA
-330 GPWLPSHQDLTGVD
+330 GPWLPSHQGLTGVD
-344 GVTPLVD
+344 GLTPLVD
-351 QAAGTLLMESPS
+351 QSAGTLLMESPS
-363 PGPERHYRLSWSS
+363 LERNYRLSWSA
-376 PDVDLGPREV
+376 PDVDLGSGEV
-386 DAQAPGGLGGLGTVP
+386 DARAPGGLGGLGAVP
-401 PEVEQLAKDAVRG
+401 PEVDQLAKDAVRG

-424 LERFLSTNY
+424 LERFLATNY

-491 ETDGGMRV
+491 ETDGGMNV

-516 GWVPLDPTAAAGKSG
+516 GWVALDPTAAAGKAG
-531 QEQAASGKAVARA
+531 RDQAASGKAVARA
-544 RAQLPAEQQLRPPQL
+544 RAQLPSEQELRPPQL
-559 PPGTPADTAEGQ
+559 PPGTPADTAEDQ
-571 NADAGASWWWLATAA
+571 NADAGAGWWWVSLAAA
-586 LIVLLGLLWLL
+586 IVLFGLLWLL

-690 VGEVRRGLAT
+690 VGEVRRGLAG

-711 EPRTLV
+711 EPRTLI
-717 PIKGRSGKRG
+717 PIKGRVGKDG